1 MDNFYIWA
9 NRQKDQC
16 EKVTEEIA
24 TYLRK
29 NGKKVITDNSERISV
44 EEIPKDIQCILVL
57 GGDGTMIRAA
67 HEVLHTK
74 IPMLGINLG
83 TLGYLAEVEQSQIT
97 SALDHLMEDDYIL
110 EERMMLKGTTP
121 PHTKGAWESV
131 ALNDVVIT
139 RMGKLRVLEYKIYVN
154 GKYLHSYQADGII
167 VSTPTGSTGYNLSVG
182 GPIVKPSAEL
192 LVITPICAHTLN
204 SRSII
209 LSGED
214 HVMIEV
220 GAGRRCEQE
229 QAEVFFDADTS
240 ILLHTG
246 EAIHICKAESSVKMI
261 KLSDLSFL
269 EALGRK
275 LGES

>member
-16 EKVTEEIA
+16 EKVTEEIEA
-24 TYLRK
+24 FLRK
-29 NGKKVITDNSERISV
+29 NGKKVVADNSERIQR
-44 EEIPKDIQCILVL
+44 EDIPADTQCILVL

-67 HEVLHTK
+67 HEVLHTQ

-83 TLGYLAEVEQSQIT
+83 TLGYLAEVEQSQLEP
-97 SALDHLMEDDYIL
+97 ALNQLMGDNYIL

-121 PHTKGAWESV
+121 PHTENAWECV
-131 ALNDVVIT
+131 ALNDVVLT
-139 RMGKLRVLEYKIYVN
+139 RIGKLRLMEYKIYVN
-154 GKYLHSYQADGII
+154 GKYLHSYQADGVI

-192 LVITPICAHTLN
+192 LVITPICPHTLN

-220 GAGRRCEQE
+220 GVGRRCEME
-229 QAEVFFDADTS
+229 EAEVFFDADVS
-240 ILLHTG
+240 IPLHTG
-246 EAIHICKAESSVKMI
+246 EAVHICKAESSVKMI

-275 LGES
+275 LGE